1 MLPSLAGANLIYG
14 LGMIESGM
22 TWSHEQLVIDNEI
35 VGMIKRAIQGIDVN
49 DDTMAVDIIKQAHEI
64 KDFLHQKHTI
74 KYMREQSKPRIM
86 DRNTRG
92 TWEAKGGKDLTQV
105 AKEEVRRILKTHQP
119 EPLSD
124 DVKKTLRE
132 IVESAE
138 RELLPA

>member
-1 MLPSLAGANLIYG
+1 MVMDNDIAR
-14 LGMIESGM
+14 MIRR
-22 TWSHEQLVIDNEI
+22 T
-35 VGMIKRAIQGIDVN
+35 IQGIDVN

-64 KDFLHQKHTI
+64 KDFLHQRHTI

-92 TWEAKGGKDLTQV
+92 TWEAKGSKDLTQV
-105 AKEEVRRILKTHQP
+105 AREEARRILKTHQP